1 MDYAF
6 DAGRAVRV
14 IVLDTVRRDVGS
26 GGVLSAEQTQ
36 WLSGQLAAA
45 GARRVIVVSHQPLT
59 SVDGG
64 QAALALLDAD
74 RHVVAAL
81 AGDSHHNRVVA
92 RHTATGGY
100 WLVQTAALADYPQ
113 QGRVLRVRAAPGGG
127 TVLETWMLDTA
138 PDPLAD
144 TARELA
150 YLDAQGGRPQGEA
163 GTARRPQRAAL
174 FALARLDVAP
184 YSGPLHMSVTGRDPR
199 VLVVEDDEEIAQVLQ
214 RSLRLEGYEVRVA
227 GDGEAALDQSA
238 AFNPD
243 LVILDLGLPKLDGM
257 EVARRLRSADD
268 VPILMLTA
276 RDALEAR
283 VEGLDAG
290 ADDYLVKPFERQ
302 ELLARLRALLRRRPP
317 RGSASVVVGDLAL
330 NPDTHEVSRGGREID
345 LTQREFELLEYL
357 MRNERIVVPRQRLL
371 EEVWGYDPFA
381 TTNTIE
387 VFVSNLR
394 RKLES
399 GGEARLLHTIRGAGY
414 VLRA

>member
-1 MDYAF
+1 
-6 DAGRAVRV
+6 
-14 IVLDTVRRDVGS
+14 
-26 GGVLSAEQTQ
+26 
-36 WLSGQLAAA
+36 
-45 GARRVIVVSHQPLT
+45 
-59 SVDGG
+59 
-64 QAALALLDAD
+64 
-74 RHVVAAL
+74 
-81 AGDSHHNRVVA
+81 
-92 RHTATGGY
+92 
-100 WLVQTAALADYPQ
+100 
-113 QGRVLRVRAAPGGG
+113 
-127 TVLETWMLDTA
+127 
-138 PDPLAD
+138 
-144 TARELA
+144 
-150 YLDAQGGRPQGEA
+150 
-163 GTARRPQRAAL
+163 
-174 FALARLDVAP
+174 
-184 YSGPLHMSVTGRDPR
+184 MSVTGRDPR

-227 GDGEAALDQSA
+227 ADGETALDQSA

-268 VPILMLTA
+268 VPILILTA

-317 RGSASVVVGDLAL
+317 RGSASVVVADLAL

>member
-1 MDYAF
+1 
-6 DAGRAVRV
+6 
-14 IVLDTVRRDVGS
+14 
-26 GGVLSAEQTQ
+26 
-36 WLSGQLAAA
+36 
-45 GARRVIVVSHQPLT
+45 
-59 SVDGG
+59 
-64 QAALALLDAD
+64 
-74 RHVVAAL
+74 
-81 AGDSHHNRVVA
+81 
-92 RHTATGGY
+92 
-100 WLVQTAALADYPQ
+100 
-113 QGRVLRVRAAPGGG
+113 
-127 TVLETWMLDTA
+127 
-138 PDPLAD
+138 
-144 TARELA
+144 
-150 YLDAQGGRPQGEA
+150 
-163 GTARRPQRAAL
+163 
-174 FALARLDVAP
+174 
-184 YSGPLHMSVTGRDPR
+184 MSVTGRDPR

-394 RKLES
+394 RKLEA